1 MESIPIGWAED
12 NDGYVGDI
20 VTKIS
25 NCCHENAKWWKNNPP
40 YGNEK
45 YMIFKK
51 HLEEVQSD
59 NNRSQE
65 EILEVSR
72 KLQDAYKDE

>member
-1 MESIPIGWAED
+1 
-12 NDGYVGDI
+12 
-20 VTKIS
+20 
-25 NCCHENAKWWKNNPP
+25 
-40 YGNEK
+40 
-45 YMIFKK
+45 MIFKK